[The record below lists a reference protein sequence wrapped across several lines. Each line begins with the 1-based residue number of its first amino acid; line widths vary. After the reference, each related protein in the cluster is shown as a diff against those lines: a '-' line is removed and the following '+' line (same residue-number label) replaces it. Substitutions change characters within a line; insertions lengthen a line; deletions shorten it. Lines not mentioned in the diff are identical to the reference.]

1 MPLPDQADSLQVYV
15 NSYNAPP
22 ESATDYKIARI
33 DKLSILGIRSF
44 SPKTCEV
51 LEILSPLT
59 LIVGFNGSGKTTIIE
74 CLKYAT
80 TGEMPEGAKVGGA
93 WIHDPKLTGERE
105 TLGQVRLSFR
115 NGRGERMILT
125 RNVQLTVTRTSR
137 SFKALETS
145 LVHKKANGER
155 ESLSSKVVQINELVP
170 DLLGVSKAVLENV
183 IFCHQEN
190 SLWPMMPPNDL
201 KKKFDDIF
209 EAVKYT
215 QAVEN
220 IRKIRKEY
228 ADNLKTLK
236 VIEANAKEYKDKG
249 AKVEKETHELTAQLE
264 DLRDQV
270 TKLDEKRIEIE
281 GFLND
286 CYDKISQ
293 LSTLHGD
300 LRGKRIML
308 ETKQENIEKLER
320 NIKVMPESDAQLQQ
334 MLDDFAG
341 RVADL
346 ESQANAHKKQYTEV
360 QSQIAKTRNAL
371 SNKERELGSLSAQ
384 KDNYERQLEIREKL
398 VKEIAR
404 SHSIRGYD
412 LDISEDQV
420 AEFKSKMNGIKR
432 TQTQALQEA
441 RRKTNEELQNAQ
453 AVLSGI
459 NERKTGYVQRKE
471 TGNSTIA
478 ANNKRITGLQSDYD
492 AIEVDE
498 GAKATI
504 ESSITD
510 AQEHLA
516 KSKASFDK
524 ADWDSKIQH
533 INTELGDLDDEK
545 ERLDIELADGAKR
558 AGEIARL
565 EYLHKEVKD
574 GETSLKTMANTHGT
588 KIKKLVKPEWDIS
601 SIANLDS
608 DFQSTLSNKSS
619 ALTNAERQRDGASNE
634 LSQLTIKLRDCRKEL
649 KKKTEQA
656 GKLKETIE
664 KTLDNEVTSF
674 DEVLAGLEEQ
684 AEQVMD
690 NNSTSQAMIDYFQKA
705 IQSAK
710 EHESCRL
717 CQRGFEKPDQ
727 LEKFVKRL
735 QNNIKTT
742 EGQGAKQDAE
752 DLQAE
757 LKGLRTLIPSHETW
771 KRLTS
776 TEIPAL
782 EQEEKTLESKKSQLN
797 SEIEAHDAAVTE
809 RESEVADVQALA
821 NTVRNMTKYH
831 TDKVAH
837 ERQIKELEAKQ
848 TNPSKSRTLDQ
859 INEAIKSITEK
870 SRAIKVSL
878 HKTTA
883 DRDRARSTI
892 NSLELEL
899 RDLRSKLDSTS
910 YKLKERE
917 TISRQIGELRA
928 SIAEQ
933 REAYKSADEQLKSL
947 APELGQAQAAY
958 DEVARQGSEKDSQL
972 RETIASLDSSLN
984 RLAVSEQEINAYVD
998 RDGPAQ
1004 LHRAQYSIDSMKNE
1018 LQSFDQKVNQITR
1031 EVKNIEN
1038 QLRNN
1043 EDTKR
1048 SIGDNLDYRRDRRDI
1063 EAVSAEI
1070 QELERHNVEAQKDR
1084 WERESKYYENERLK
1098 NSAEMNK
1105 LVGQLQEKDDR
1116 LKKYIEDWETD
1127 YKDAAYKYK
1136 EAHIRVET
1144 TKAAVEDLGRYGGA
1158 LENAVMK
1165 YHTLKMEEV
1174 NRIID
1179 ELWRRTY
1186 QGTDVDTVVIKSENE
1201 SNKGGKSYKYRVC
1214 MVKQD
1219 AEMDMRGRCSA
1230 GQKVLASIIIRLAL
1244 AECFG
1249 VNCGL
1254 IALDEPT
1261 TNLDRDNIQ
1270 ALARA
1275 LSEIIRVRRQQSNF
1289 QLIVIT
1295 HDEEFLRYMQCSDY
1309 ADEYYRVSRDAN
1321 QNTEI
1326 VRQSINYVMN

>member
-1 MPLPDQADSLQVYV
+1 MS
-15 NSYNAPP
+15 
-22 ESATDYKIARI
+22 KI

-51 LEILSPLT
+51 IEFLTPLT

-93 WIHDPKLTGERE
+93 WIHDPKLTGERD

-115 NGRGERMILT
+115 NGRGERMILN

-137 SFKALETS
+137 SFKALETT

-155 ESLSSKVVQINELVP
+155 ESLSSKVGQINELVP

-190 SLWPMMPPNDL
+190 SLWPMMAPNDL

-215 QAVEN
+215 QAVDN
-220 IRKIRKEY
+220 IKKIRKEY
-228 ADNLKTLK
+228 ADNLKTLR

-249 AKVEKETHELTAQLE
+249 AKVEKDTHDLTAQIDE
-264 DLRDQV
+264 LRDQV
-270 TKLDEKRIEIE
+270 TQLDDEKTETEKR
-281 GFLND
+281 LNE
-286 CYDKISQ
+286 CYDRISQ

-308 ETKQENIEKLER
+308 ETKQENMEKLKR
-320 NIKVMPESDAQLQQ
+320 NIKILPEPDAELQK

-341 RVADL
+341 RVSDL
-346 ESQANAHKKQYTEV
+346 ESQVDSHRKKYTEL
-360 QSQIAKTRNAL
+360 QSQIQKTRNAL
-371 SNKERELGSLSAQ
+371 SNKERELGSLTAQ
-384 KDNYERQLEIREKL
+384 KDNYERQVEVREKL

-404 SHSIRGYD
+404 SHNIRGYD

-453 AVLSGI
+453 ATLSGI

-471 TGNSTIA
+471 SANSTIA
-478 ANNKRITGLQSDYD
+478 ANNKRITSLQSEYD
-492 AIEVDE
+492 NIEVDE
-498 GAKATI
+498 GAKATL
-504 ESSITD
+504 ELSITD
-510 AQEHLA
+510 AEERLA
-516 KSKASFDK
+516 KNKTSFDR
-524 ADWDSKIQH
+524 AGWDNKIQQ
-533 INTELGDLDDEK
+533 INSELSDLDDEK
-545 ERLDIELADGAKR
+545 DKLDAELAEGAKR
-558 AGEIARL
+558 AGEVARL

-574 GETSLKTMANTHGT
+574 GETSLKTMASTHGN
-588 KIKKLVKPEWDIS
+588 KIKKIINSSWDIS
-601 SIANLDS
+601 RIADLEVE
-608 DFQSTLSNKSS
+608 FQNTLSTKTSS
-619 ALTNAERQRDGASNE
+619 LTEAERQRDGVGNE
-634 LSQLTIKLRDCRKEL
+634 LLQLNSKLRDCRKNL

-656 GKLKETIE
+656 GNLKDTIE
-664 KTLDNEVTSF
+664 KALEEDISQF
-674 DEVLAGLEEQ
+674 DEELSKLEEE
-684 AEQVMD
+684 AETVMG
-690 NNSTSQAMIDYFQKA
+690 NKSSSEAMINYFKSA
-705 IQSAK
+705 IKSAK
-710 EHESCRL
+710 DHSTCRL
-717 CQRGFEKPDQ
+717 CTRGFDKHSAQ
-727 LEKFVKRL
+727 LEDFIKRL
-735 QNNIKTT
+735 QNNIDKTA
-742 EGQGAKQDAE
+742 GNNAKQDAE
-752 DLQAE
+752 DLQSE
-757 LKGLRTLIPSHETW
+757 LKSLRALIPSHETW
-771 KRLTS
+771 KRLANN
-776 TEIPAL
+776 EIPTL
-782 EQEEKTLESKKSQLN
+782 EQEEKSLQAKKDQLDT
-797 SEIEAHDAAVTE
+797 EIESYDATVAE
-809 RESEVADVQALA
+809 RQSEVGDVQSLT
-821 NTVRNMTKYH
+821 NTIKSMTKYH
-831 TDKVAH
+831 ADKVAH

-848 TNPSKSRTLDQ
+848 THSGQSRTLDQ
-859 INEAIKSITEK
+859 INESIKSITEK
-870 SRAIKVSL
+870 VRAVKVNL
-878 HKTTA
+878 GKTTG
-883 DRDRARSTI
+883 DRDKARAAI
-892 NSLELEL
+892 NNLELEL
-899 RDLRSKLDSTS
+899 RDLRSKLEGTS

-917 TISRQIGELRA
+917 AIGRQIGELRA
-928 SIAEQ
+928 SITEQ
-933 REAYKSADEQLKSL
+933 REVYKSADEQLKSL

-958 DEVARQGSEKDSQL
+958 DEVSRQGSEKDSQL
-972 RETIASLDSSLN
+972 RETIAALDSSLN
-984 RLAVSEQEINAYVD
+984 RLSVSEQEINAYID

-1004 LHRAQYSIDSMKNE
+1004 LHRTQYSIDSMKNE
-1018 LQSFDQKVNQITR
+1018 LQSLDQKVNQITR
-1031 EVKNIEN
+1031 DVKNIEN

-1048 SIGDNLDYRRDRRDI
+1048 SIGDNLDLRRDERDI
-1063 EAVSAEI
+1063 EAVTAEI
-1070 QELERHNVEAQKDR
+1070 RNLESHNVEGERDR
-1084 WERESKYYENERLK
+1084 WDRECKHYENERLK
-1098 NSAEMNK
+1098 VNAELNK
-1105 LVGQLQEKDDR
+1105 LVGQLQEKDSR
-1116 LKKYIEDWETD
+1116 LQKNIEDWETD

-1186 QGTDVDTVVIKSENE
+1186 QGTDVDTIVIKSENE
-1201 SNKGGKSYKYRVC
+1201 SQKGGKSYKYRVC

-1321 QNTEI
+1321 QDTEI
-1326 VRQSINYVMN
+1326 TRQSINYVMT